1 MKQALIGAN
10 RMHLRRKEKLIV
22 VGVVTYVLDRLFETV
37 NHDREAMKNL
47 KWSLNLQ
54 DSQIAAWKA
63 GRNLPNMSTLYRLAL
78 RAGVLHEITAALQEV
93 DGLDDLPPLVPE
105 DTKTS

>member
-1 MKQALIGAN
+1 
-10 RMHLRRKEKLIV
+10 MHLRRKEKIVV

-37 NHDREAMKNL
+37 GDDKEAVKNL
-47 KWSLNLQ
+47 KWSLGLQ
-54 DSQIAAWKA
+54 DSQIAAWRS

-78 RAGVLHEITAALQEV
+78 RAGVLHEITTALQDV

-105 DTKTS
+105 NTRTS